1 MVRPFGILIMMQ
13 TQKSSTKLLKI
24 ILELTDKPYQEEL
37 QTSFNLYHHPRVLCV
52 LNVIHVG
59 SNMEEKTQ
67 HDPTYKIQ
75 AFVKID
81 SKKFFSQAQY
91 IWMDQTPQH
100 ETAQPWFNNNN
111 NNNNNN
117 NKVFIRFLAS
127 DAASMKPT
135 SLRSASTMKNPWN
148 QNWKVKKEQF
158 CVPCTI
164 LKPEMATYA
173 RKICY

>member
-37 QTSFNLYHHPRVLCV
+37 QTSFNLY
-52 LNVIHVG
+52 HVG

-100 ETAQPWFNNNN
+100 ETAQPWFNN